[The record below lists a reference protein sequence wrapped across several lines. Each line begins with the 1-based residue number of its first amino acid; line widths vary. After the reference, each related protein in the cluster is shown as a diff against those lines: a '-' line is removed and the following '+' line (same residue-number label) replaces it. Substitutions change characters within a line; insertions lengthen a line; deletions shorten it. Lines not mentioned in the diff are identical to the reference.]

1 MTTPAVA
8 TLIRE
13 FFSSAE
19 QKFAVVGASTN
30 RSKFGNKVLRW
41 YIDNGY
47 TAVPVNPREKTI
59 ESLVCAPNLSSLPG
73 NPADYHVSIITPP
86 AVTKSVLEEAHRN
99 GIQRVWLQPNVD
111 SPEALEYAKEAG
123 IKILAGGP
131 CVLVDGIPKEDAKL

>member
-1 MTTPAVA
+1 MTTPAAA

-30 RSKFGNKVLRW
+30 RTKFGNKVLRW

-47 TAVPVNPREKTI
+47 TVVPVNPKEKTI
-59 ESLVCAPNLSSLPG
+59 ESLSCVPNLTSLPG
-73 NPADYHVSIITPP
+73 NPSDYHVSVITPP
-86 AVTKSVLEEAHRN
+86 TATKSILEEAHKN
-99 GIQRVWLQPNVD
+99 GIQRVWLQPDVE
-111 SPEALEYAKEAG
+111 SPEALTFAKEAG

-131 CVLVDGIPKEDAKL
+131 CVLVNGIPKADLKP